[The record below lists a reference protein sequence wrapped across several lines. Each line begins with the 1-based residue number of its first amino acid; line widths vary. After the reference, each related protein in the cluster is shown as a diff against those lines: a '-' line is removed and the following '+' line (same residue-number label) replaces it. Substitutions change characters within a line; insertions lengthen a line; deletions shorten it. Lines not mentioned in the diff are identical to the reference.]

1 MKRKKIKLRYKK
13 ERVVFSDVL
22 PYELPITFTNRF
34 FYRFLVK
41 NGVEYV
47 INPLKSKD
55 NKFRWNEK
63 TSDGVRQILAILFGK
78 NFNDLNGLNEIRVG
92 NYDSIPFSYR
102 VIHKRGKYRE
112 LAVVHPA
119 DQIKMVA
126 FYEKYK
132 SLILYYCQQSRFS
145 LRHPHAVACYFY
157 YRDRLHHTLLGKRSD
172 DLELFFNE
180 YENLKTFFSYKRYTQ
195 IFRFYEDYRYQ
206 RAEKKFTNLRK
217 FDIQSCFNSIYTHS
231 IA

>member
-55 NKFRWNEK
+55 NKLRWNEK

-78 NFNDLNGLNEIRVG
+78 NFNELNGINEIKVITTL
-92 NYDSIPFSYR
+92 YLFLIVSY
-102 VIHKRGKYRE
+102 INE
-112 LAVVHPA
+112 ENIESWQLFILL
-119 DQIKMVA
+119 IK
-126 FYEKYK
+126 
-132 SLILYYCQQSRFS
+132 
-145 LRHPHAVACYFY
+145 
-157 YRDRLHHTLLGKRSD
+157 
-172 DLELFFNE
+172 
-180 YENLKTFFSYKRYTQ
+180 
-195 IFRFYEDYRYQ
+195 
-206 RAEKKFTNLRK
+206 
-217 FDIQSCFNSIYTHS
+217 
-231 IA
+231 